1 MFKKG
6 ESMIKLFKYLKPYQ
20 LFIGLALFFLFVE
33 LGVELVQPLLMAKII
48 DEGIMQ
54 KDLSVV
60 VFWGS
65 IMMGMA
71 LFSFLGGIVNSFAA
85 SHVAQSFGYDVRKRL
100 FEKVQAFSFS
110 NLNKF
115 AASSLITRLTND
127 VTMIQ
132 STVFMGLRIMLRAPL
147 MVIGG
152 VVMALF
158 VHVQLALILVIMIPV
173 LVFFLVWMMKRAM
186 RLFKGVQERLDQ
198 VNGVIRENLMGM
210 RVIKVFLRKDHE
222 VKRFATAS
230 DELKEKTTASLR
242 FIETTIPV
250 LMLVMNGGILFI
262 IWLGSE
268 YISTGDI
275 QVGEVVAIV
284 NYAMRI
290 TASLS
295 ILSWLMTVVARAKA
309 SADRV
314 NDIVDTEID
323 LLDPKET
330 GYLEGGYEGKIQFD
344 SVSFCYPGS
353 EALVLKNLSFTAD
366 ARETVAI
373 MGATGSGKTS
383 LFQLIPRLFDIE
395 SGYIYLDDEELTHI
409 PLHTL
414 RKQIGYVPQEA
425 VLFSG
430 SIRDNIA
437 WGKEEASIEEIML
450 AAKHA
455 QIHETIMQLP
465 KRYETTLGQKG
476 INLSGGQKQRLSIAR
491 ALVRNP
497 KILLLD
503 DSTSALDLKT
513 EGKLLHA
520 LKEYSCTTL
529 IITQKI
535 STAMEADKILL
546 LDEGE
551 LIAIGTHTQLAE
563 TNALYQKIIQSQ
575 FGKEGLRFEAKS

>member
-85 SHVAQSFGYDVRKRL
+85 SHVSQSFGYDVRKRL

-476 INLSGGQKQRLSIAR
+476 VNLSGGQKQRLSIAR

-520 LKEYSCTTL
+520 LKGYSCTTL

>member
-1 MFKKG
+1 
-6 ESMIKLFKYLKPYQ
+6 MIKLFKYLKPYQ

-198 VNGVIRENLMGM
+198 VNSVIRENLMGM

-230 DELKEKTTASLR
+230 DELKEKTTVSLR

-323 LLDPKET
+323 LLDTKET
-330 GYLEGGYEGKIQFD
+330 GYIEGKYEGKIQFD
-344 SVSFCYPGS
+344 SVSFRYPGS

-430 SIRDNIA
+430 SIRGNIA

-520 LKEYSCTTL
+520 LKGYSCTTL

-551 LIAIGTHTQLAE
+551 LVAIGTHTQLAE

>member
-1 MFKKG
+1 
-6 ESMIKLFKYLKPYQ
+6 MIKLFKYLKPYQ

-71 LFSFLGGIVNSFAA
+71 LFSFFGGIVNSFAA

-152 VVMALF
+152 GVMALF

-198 VNGVIRENLMGM
+198 VNSVIRENLMGM
-210 RVIKVFLRKDHE
+210 RVIKVFLRKNHE

-230 DELKEKTTASLR
+230 DELKEKTTVSLR

-323 LLDPKET
+323 LLDTKET
-330 GYLEGGYEGKIQFD
+330 GYIEGKYEGKIQFD
-344 SVSFCYPGS
+344 SVSFRYPGS

-430 SIRDNIA
+430 SIRENIA

-465 KRYETTLGQKG
+465 KQYETTLGQKG

-520 LKEYSCTTL
+520 LKGYSCTTL

>member
-1 MFKKG
+1 
-6 ESMIKLFKYLKPYQ
+6 MIKLFKYLKPYQ

>member
-1 MFKKG
+1 
-6 ESMIKLFKYLKPYQ
+6 MIKLFKYLKPYQ

-173 LVFFLVWMMKRAM
+173 LVFFLVWMMRRAM

-230 DELKEKTTASLR
+230 DELKEKTTVSLR

-323 LLDPKET
+323 LLDAKET
-330 GYLEGGYEGKIQFD
+330 GYIEGKYEGKIQFD
-344 SVSFCYPGS
+344 SVSFRYPGS

-366 ARETVAI
+366 PRETVAI

-409 PLHTL
+409 PLYTL

-430 SIRDNIA
+430 SIRENIA

-520 LKEYSCTTL
+520 LKGYSCTTL

-575 FGKEGLRFEAKS
+575 FGKEGLRFETKS

>member
-1 MFKKG
+1 
-6 ESMIKLFKYLKPYQ
+6 MIKLFKYLKPYQ

-85 SHVAQSFGYDVRKRL
+85 SHVSQSFGYDVRKRL

-314 NDIVDTEID
+314 NDVVDTEID
-323 LLDPKET
+323 LLDTKET
-330 GYLEGGYEGKIQFD
+330 GYIEAEYEGKIQFD
-344 SVSFCYPGS
+344 SVSFRYPGS

-366 ARETVAI
+366 SRETVAI
-373 MGATGSGKTS
+373 MGATGAGKTS

-430 SIRDNIA
+430 SIRENIA

-476 INLSGGQKQRLSIAR
+476 VNLSGGQKQRLSIAR

-520 LKEYSCTTL
+520 LKGYSCTTL

-535 STAMEADKILL
+535 STAIEADKILL

-551 LIAIGTHTQLAE
+551 LIAVGTHTQLAE

>member
-1 MFKKG
+1 
-6 ESMIKLFKYLKPYQ
+6 MIKLFKYLKPYQ

-100 FEKVQAFSFS
+100 FAKVQAFSFS

-173 LVFFLVWMMKRAM
+173 LVFFLVWMMKQAM

-314 NDIVDTEID
+314 NDILDTEID
-323 LLDPKET
+323 LLDAKET
-330 GYLEGGYEGKIQFD
+330 GYIEGEYEGKIQFD
-344 SVSFCYPGS
+344 SVSFRYPGS

-430 SIRDNIA
+430 SIRENIA

-520 LKEYSCTTL
+520 LKGYSCTTL